1 VSKSRFIAVAR
12 RGFTLIEL
20 LVVITIILLISAMFL
35 GISPG
40 DGGGLNGGQRIIAST
55 IRSVRA
61 MALMNRGAYSSGM
74 TYNGRYRLL
83 FLYDPTDPVNHL
95 HQFVVAVGCVD
106 SSNLGG
112 ADPTS
117 ITDTTKSP
125 YVWFAPEQP
134 SNLPN
139 GVYFIPPKDFIPPN
153 STKTTINPP
162 VDDSGAKQTL
172 KPNQYSFI
180 GPIADATTSNILDTT
195 ATNPPTMIFTP
206 VNQPQ
211 ALDADAGGKRW
222 CYIELQSSGA
232 SNHLGKVVLILANAA
247 LRSDGKTAELDILN
261 LNKFAIIAVRP
272 NGDVVISN
280 DSDDINPTKL
290 TELK

>member
-1 VSKSRFIAVAR
+1 MAGVR

-35 GISPG
+35 GISTG

-61 MALMNRGAYSSGM
+61 MALMNRGAYSSGI

-83 FLYDPTDPVNHL
+83 ILNDPTDPVNHL

-106 SSNLGG
+106 SAIAAAKGV
-112 ADPTS
+112 DPTS
-117 ITDTTKSP
+117 ITDTANDA

-134 SNLPN
+134 TNLPN
-139 GVYFIPPKDFIPPN
+139 GVYFIPPKG
-153 STKTTINPP
+153 STTTVNPP
-162 VDDSGAKQTL
+162 VDDSGAKLTL
-172 KPNQYSFI
+172 SNNQYSVI
-180 GPIADATTSNILDTT
+180 GPIADTASSGVLDTT
-195 ATNPPTMIFTP
+195 TSPPTMLFTP

-211 ALDADAGGKRW
+211 ALNAGGKSW
-222 CYIELQSSGA
+222 YYIELQSTGA
-232 SNHLGKVVLILANAA
+232 SNHLGKVVLVFANAA
-247 LRSDGKTAELDILN
+247 LRSDGKTAELDITN
-261 LNKFAIIAVRP
+261 INQFAIVAVRP

-280 DSDDINPTKL
+280 DADDINTKK
-290 TELK
+290 ELK